1 MEGLK
6 EKIKKFRLPVDPST
20 LLIIGYIFA
29 FFATLF
35 PDKRKWGII
44 LFIITFVGH
53 IFYLTSPE
61 QKAVRL
67 INRAKKLLDKG
78 NSEEGAK
85 LLLES
90 AKLSED
96 RDNLY
101 KIFKGRCKN
110 IKSYKDAAK
119 IMEKSF
125 GELDT
130 PFYRLLTASMYYYAG
145 NVKKTVEI
153 LEKVPYEKRD
163 IKIVRM
169 LGSALFDLNR
179 FDDSIKILK
188 EFDPPVYALTEDELA
203 VQFGIGI
210 AYAKK
215 GDIGKAIEY
224 LEKVEQRNSRFGNVS
239 KILDS
244 LYKEQEKDKG

>member
-1 MEGLK
+1 MGNLK
-6 EKIKKFRLPVDPST
+6 EKIKKFSLPVSPST

-53 IFYLTSPE
+53 IFYLMSPE

-67 INRAKKLLDKG
+67 ISKAKKLLDKG
-78 NSEEGAK
+78 NSTEGAK
-85 LLLES
+85 LLIEA

-101 KIFKGRCKN
+101 KIFSGRCKN
-110 IKSYKDAAK
+110 IKSYREAAHL
-119 IMEKSF
+119 MEKSLKEF
-125 GELDT
+125 DT
-130 PFYRLLTASMYYYAG
+130 PFFRLLTASMFYYSG

-169 LGSALFDLNR
+169 LGSALFDLKR
-179 FDDSIKILK
+179 FDESIEILK

-210 AYAKK
+210 AYARK
-215 GDIGKAIEY
+215 GNIEKAIEY

-244 LYKEQEKDKG
+244 LYKEQENNS